1 MIKILKPGYLK
12 EVTCDKCGAVLQY
25 NENEDV
31 TIDDWTAENGVLYC
45 PKKYIICPQCSNK
58 IYLSAVAW

>member
-1 MIKILKPGYLK
+1 MIEILKPGYLK
-12 EVTCDKCGAVLQY
+12 EATCTKCGAVLRY

-31 TIDDWTAENGVLYC
+31 DIEDFSSTNGVIHC

-58 IYLSAVAW
+58 IYLSAVSW